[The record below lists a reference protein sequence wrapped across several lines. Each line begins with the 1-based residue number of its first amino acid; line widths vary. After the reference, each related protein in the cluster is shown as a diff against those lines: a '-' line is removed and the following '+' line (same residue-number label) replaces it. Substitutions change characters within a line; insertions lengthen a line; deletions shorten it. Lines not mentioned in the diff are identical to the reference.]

1 MNKIEKTVIGLALV
15 LSVIS
20 LVVRFPG
27 KQVVGNIF
35 VEENAYSSAVT
46 YSSTTLTNDV
56 VTSLIPRATSSRNIA
71 RVCVAENSANNVAT
85 KIFKQATS
93 TGITIELGYPIYGSS
108 TDASQICMTV
118 NANDPYTGQIWGIS
132 DATTTVTTE
141 YSQE

>member
-46 YSSTTLTNDV
+46 YTSTTLTNDV
-56 VTSLIPRATSSRNIA
+56 ATLLVSRATSSRTYA
-71 RVCVAENSANNVAT
+71 QVCYREDSANNVPI

-93 TGITIELGYPIYGSS
+93 TGIAITSGHPIYSSS
-108 TDASQICMTV
+108 TSAGQNCFRVDM
-118 NANDPYTGQIWGIS
+118 NDPYTGQIWAIS
-132 DATTTVTTE
+132 AATTSASIEVL
-141 YSQE
+141 QE